1 MTIHSKILII
11 AHQYYIM
18 NDPKYWNNTQEFK
31 PERFLENGKYLASR
45 PTAFI
50 PFGTGRRV
58 CLGEKLTINCVSS
71 FGTSSTVNK

>member
-31 PERFLENGKYLASR
+31 PERFLEDGKY
-45 PTAFI
+45 
-50 PFGTGRRV
+50 
-58 CLGEKLTINCVSS
+58 
-71 FGTSSTVNK
+71 